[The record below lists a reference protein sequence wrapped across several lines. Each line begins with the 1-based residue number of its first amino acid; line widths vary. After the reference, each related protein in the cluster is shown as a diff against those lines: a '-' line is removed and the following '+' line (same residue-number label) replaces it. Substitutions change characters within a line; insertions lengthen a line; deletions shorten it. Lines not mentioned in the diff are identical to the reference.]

1 MRERLLVRSVHDS
14 MVASKLEEVLAR
26 SDMKHLKTSLC
37 GYRTFSDVFDAT
49 AWQHLHPE
57 MQKECE
63 PQKLRAV
70 MYAASSA
77 GLALA
82 P

>member
-1 MRERLLVRSVHDS
+1 